1 MPCLGGAEISASLT
15 IHLTFFLKDKLY
27 NKATGCKNSLFKSFS
42 DQLYSKLIVVEF
54 QSKVDN
60 KVDAQFEHFALRLR
74 FLNLYSMFVVQVMG

>member
-54 QSKVDN
+54 QSKVDAIWTFCI
-60 KVDAQFEHFALRLR
+60 KVKVSEFIFHVRGPGHGLR
-74 FLNLYSMFVVQVMG
+74 

>member
-1 MPCLGGAEISASLT
+1 MPCLRGAEISASLT

-54 QSKVDN
+54 QSKVD
-60 KVDAQFEHFALRLR
+60 AQFEHFALRLR